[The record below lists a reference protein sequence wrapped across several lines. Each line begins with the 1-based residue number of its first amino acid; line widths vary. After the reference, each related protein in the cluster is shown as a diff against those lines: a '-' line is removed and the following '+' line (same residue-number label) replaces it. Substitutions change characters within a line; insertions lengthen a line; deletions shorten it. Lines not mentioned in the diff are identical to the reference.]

1 MNQWLTNG
9 QEWFASREKREQY
22 IIAVVALALVAWLG
36 FLLILEP
43 ASVKQDQVKRQIQQV
58 RTQATNMQQQLNTL
72 QRQLQNN
79 PNEELRDR
87 GQQLETRS
95 RRLQQQLNSMA
106 EFVEPQQ
113 LIEWMQALIS
123 GPDQSGNSSVTLIS
137 FETAAPVPFI
147 QGAAGG
153 SILQHNVNV
162 ELEGS
167 FFAVRD
173 YLQRIE
179 DLPFGFYWQEIDYQ
193 VDAYPNA
200 RVRLRLYT
208 LSEADIRVVNQ
219 RGSRND

>member
-1 MNQWLTNG
+1 MIQWLNNG

-22 IIAVVALALVAWLG
+22 IIAVVAVALVAWLG

-79 PNEELRDR
+79 PNEELRVR
-87 GQQLETRS
+87 SQQLETRS
-95 RRLQQQLNSMA
+95 RRLQQQLNTMA

-113 LIEWMQALIS
+113 LLEWMQALIS
-123 GPDQSGNSSVTLIS
+123 GPDQSGNNSVTLIS
-137 FETAAPVPFI
+137 FNTAAPRPFI
-147 QGAAGG
+147 QGATGG

-208 LSEADIRVVNQ
+208 LSEANIRVVNQ
-219 RGSRND
+219 GGRSND